1 MTCREVLD
9 FLMDYDDGV
18 LPPLVRL
25 RFELHLKLCK
35 SCRVYLESYRL
46 TVAASRA
53 AHGVAAD
60 PAAESRQADVPEE
73 LIEAILKARH
83 GE

>member
-25 RFELHLKLCK
+25 RFELHLKL
-35 SCRVYLESYRL
+35 
-46 TVAASRA
+46 
-53 AHGVAAD
+53 
-60 PAAESRQADVPEE
+60 
-73 LIEAILKARH
+73 
-83 GE
+83 